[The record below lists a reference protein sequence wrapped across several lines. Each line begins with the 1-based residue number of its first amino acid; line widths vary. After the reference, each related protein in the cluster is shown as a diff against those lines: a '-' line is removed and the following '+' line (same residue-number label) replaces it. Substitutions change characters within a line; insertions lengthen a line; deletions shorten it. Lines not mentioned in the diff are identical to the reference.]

1 MAEETRRRYEVT
13 SVSSVH
19 FFITH
24 IYTYTCHNADAAE
37 LRLDVCVIKKWPFV
51 FWPHL
56 RNYLFSRSVKTL
68 KCRHFEGR

>member
-1 MAEETRRRYEVT
+1 MKRGGKLENPRVAIRMAEETRRRYEVT

-37 LRLDVCVIKKWPFV
+37 LRLDVCVIKK
-51 FWPHL
+51 
-56 RNYLFSRSVKTL
+56 
-68 KCRHFEGR
+68 